1 MERILRELN
10 VAALLRAW
18 PDAFP
23 NIPPPSNSE
32 ALKTLHLA
40 RVKSKRMT
48 PAERAYSAE
57 WLADRDVVM
66 AQAVG
71 ISVNSKHAQ
80 VKSAIH
86 DAMRQ
91 AVIDSGD
98 AAPHIVRANMQA
110 ARLRERRGLGL
121 TTKPILPES

>member
-1 MERILRELN
+1 MERILRAMD
-10 VAALLRAW
+10 VAALIRAW
-18 PDAFP
+18 PDVCP
-23 NIPPPSNSE
+23 GIPVPSKSE

-40 RVKSKRMT
+40 RTKSKRMT
-48 PAERAYSAE
+48 PAEQSYSVR
-57 WLADRDVVM
+57 WLADHDVVM

-98 AAPHIVRANMQA
+98 ASPHIVRANMQA
-110 ARLRERRGLGL
+110 ARLRERLGL
-121 TTKPILPES
+121 MC